1 MALVSVAEA
10 SQRLG
15 LTQDTVKRRLR
26 KGELQGERHP
36 RPQGYVWV
44 VELAEE
50 TIDDDSTTSTQGD
63 DRVRQGVS
71 NGEVRRL
78 EEMVSMLQGQVTAQQ
93 EQLEGRGREVQ
104 ELHVLLQ
111 RAQEQVQA
119 ALPVP
124 KENRHAWWKF
134 W

>member
-1 MALVSVAEA
+1 MELVSVAEA

-36 RPQGYVWV
+36 RPQGYVWL

-50 TIDDDSTTSTQGD
+50 AIDDDSTTSTQGD

-78 EEMVSMLQGQVTAQQ
+78 EEMVVMLQGQVAAQQ
-93 EQLEGRGREVQ
+93 EQLESRVLAAPPDRTRPRPRPRAGDRLRRRLGEVHGPERQ
-104 ELHVLLQ
+104 
-111 RAQEQVQA
+111 
-119 ALPVP
+119 PG
-124 KENRHAWWKF
+124 
-134 W
+134 